1 MLKTTMLP
9 EARSDEL
16 APFELAGRAD
26 IVELMKRLRR
36 AGTMLTCF
44 IQGGFIPA
52 EARIDAVLPDTGA
65 LIMVA
70 ASEME
75 HELLA
80 EAGTITAVGFHDGVK
95 IQFTTTA
102 HGAVEIA
109 GGVAV
114 HIALP
119 KRVLRLQRRVHGRVK
134 PSRLQPL
141 ECMVRGEL
149 NVPTLQR
156 LPVLDISVG
165 GVALLGR
172 VRDTYVVGQR
182 LVNCEFNLGPDHR
195 ITVDLVVL
203 NVERAEGS
211 GSWRYGCGFL
221 KIDDRD
227 LEKLCAYLERVKAHS
242 AAPRPKGG

>member
-9 EARSDEL
+9 EAPSDEL
-16 APFELAGRAD
+16 APFEIAGRAG
-26 IVELMKRLRR
+26 IVDLMKRLRR

-52 EARIDAVLPDTGA
+52 EARIESVLPDSGA
-65 LIMVA
+65 LILVA
-70 ASEME
+70 ASETE
-75 HELLA
+75 NDLLA

-95 IQFTTTA
+95 VQFTTTA
-102 HGAVEIA
+102 HGRVAA
-109 GGVAV
+109 GVGVRV
-114 HIALP
+114 ALP
-119 KRVLRLQRRVHGRVK
+119 KGVLRLQRRVHGRVK

-141 ECMVRGEL
+141 ECMVRGER

-172 VRDTYVVGQR
+172 ARDTYVVGQR
-182 LVNCEFNLGPDHR
+182 LANCEFNLDPDST
-195 ITVDLVVL
+195 ISVDLVVL

-221 KIDDRD
+221 RIDESD
-227 LEKLCAYLERVKAHS
+227 LEKLCTYLERVEMRS
-242 AAPRPKGG
+242 AAPRPQGG